1 MTTPTY
7 IPCSDATAL
16 RAAIAPWLAVDP
28 VPFALICGI
37 VERIGGGGGWGGVIH
52 VGGVPRVA
60 LVQTPPHA
68 VLIATP
74 GPVDPA
80 CLECAVGLLRA
91 RTGTVHGVNGPNPWA
106 EAVAA
111 SLGVT
116 VCARLGVRLHR
127 LVGAPRL
134 PRPVAG
140 RMRAFQPDDDELLWR
155 WNQAFWLEVEPAG
168 PGPLRN
174 PTAMALLRGES
185 FAWAVDGQPVS
196 MARLRRPL
204 LGGWSIGGVYTP
216 PELRGRG
223 YAGAV
228 VQALSA
234 RLVAEGASYVALYT
248 DLANPISNHLYARI
262 GFVPCL
268 DQTRLTWNP
277 P

>member
-1 MTTPTY
+1 
-7 IPCSDATAL
+7 
-16 RAAIAPWLAVDP
+16 
-28 VPFALICGI
+28 
-37 VERIGGGGGWGGVIH
+37 
-52 VGGVPRVA
+52 
-60 LVQTPPHA
+60 
-68 VLIATP
+68 
-74 GPVDPA
+74 
-80 CLECAVGLLRA
+80 
-91 RTGTVHGVNGPNPWA
+91 
-106 EAVAA
+106 
-111 SLGVT
+111 
-116 VCARLGVRLHR
+116 
-127 LVGAPRL
+127 
-134 PRPVAG
+134 
-140 RMRAFQPDDDELLWR
+140 
-155 WNQAFWLEVEPAG
+155 
-168 PGPLRN
+168 
-174 PTAMALLRGES
+174 MALLRGES
-185 FAWAVDGQPVS
+185 FAWAMDGQPVS